1 MLNKKQ
7 CNPNNFLVTS
17 LRKRERENE
26 KEKKKKKRTKR
37 KRSKEKDKEKERI
50 LPPLYSPQGGGRQAD
65 PPRPYTRV
73 K

>member
-1 MLNKKQ
+1 MLNRKLR
-7 CNPNNFLVTS
+7 NLNNFLVTS

-50 LPPLYSPQGGGRQAD
+50 SPLYSPQGEVGK
-65 PPRPYTRV
+65 PTRLARTRA
-73 K
+73 